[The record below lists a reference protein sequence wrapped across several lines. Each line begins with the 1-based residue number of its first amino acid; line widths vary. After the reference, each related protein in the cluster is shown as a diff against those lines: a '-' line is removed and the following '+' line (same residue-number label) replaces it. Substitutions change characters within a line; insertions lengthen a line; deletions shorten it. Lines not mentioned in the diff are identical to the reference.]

1 MVRLKCD
8 DHPMDGLGGGPIV
21 GSIKWELSL
30 SHIVVKIGKRNG
42 LTPKKRTKINVHF
55 SNGGTFCLQKKRVF
69 CIVMQMQR
77 IVKIIFSERLH
88 DFFRHPFVGRF
99 RSFFLFEYIEF
110 FRTRNARKTRRICL

>member
-8 DHPMDGLGGGPIV
+8 DHPMDELGWGPHV

-55 SNGGTFCLQKKRVF
+55 
-69 CIVMQMQR
+69 
-77 IVKIIFSERLH
+77 
-88 DFFRHPFVGRF
+88 
-99 RSFFLFEYIEF
+99 
-110 FRTRNARKTRRICL
+110 